1 MELVD
6 PKQFIITRKR
16 KKYKFAL
23 FHNSQF
29 CFEYEQ
35 WQNLHTHN
43 AVNLQG
49 QILQWWDANVVEVG
63 AGNGRFAVE
72 LAARHPNQKLVAL
85 DVKGDRL
92 QQGARIAEERGLEN
106 IRFVRARADQICEL
120 FAPNSLI
127 GGKDALDLAV
137 HHQHLVRFIAARAQR
152 RTVRRKQGCVGNCEH
167 RQPER
172 LGVLATELEDV
183 VAQMPGVMEC
193 ACVGVIDAKSG
204 EAVKLVIVRKNPAI
218 TEADVRAYCEANLTG
233 YKRRSESVV

>member
-106 IRFVRARADQICEL
+106 IRFVRARADQIGEL
-120 FAPNSLI
+120 FAPNSLSAI
-127 GGKDALDLAV
+127 WVTFADPFPRKRSAGRRMTHPTYLKKYAELLCASGSINIKHDNPVFFAWTLEQLVTEGWHIAELSFDL
-137 HHQHLVRFIAARAQR
+137 HDSD
-152 RTVRRKQGCVGNCEH
+152 
-167 RQPER
+167 
-172 LGVLATELEDV
+172 ELEEEYK
-183 VAQMPGVMEC
+183 VMTSYE
-193 ACVGVIDAKSG
+193 ARWLSEGRVIQFAKATPPRTTSG
-204 EAVKLVIVRKNPAI
+204 
-218 TEADVRAYCEANLTG
+218 G
-233 YKRRSESVV
+233 